1 MHTTISHS
9 VIKKERKSQKLNLI
23 QRINRLVEKEKSNSI
38 GISIALIM
46 FGTGIASI
54 TAALAVDNNSF
65 FILMLATAAA
75 MGANVTAISQ
85 RSFKTISWAFII
97 NISLNILLIAYQL
110 IF

>member
-9 VIKKERKSQKLNLI
+9 VIKKERQTQRGSLVQKINKLI
-23 QRINRLVEKEKSNSI
+23 EKEKSNSI
-38 GISIALIM
+38 GISLALIM

-65 FILMLATAAA
+65 FILMLATIAA

-85 RSFKTISWAFII
+85 RSFKTVSWAFII
-97 NISLNILLIAYQL
+97 NISLNILLIVYQL
-110 IF
+110 VF